1 MYRIISNISEQFV
14 FYYLLNKEVIY
25 MAQTQD
31 KHCSGCGWTGRTSSD
46 TCPVCGRELSDD

>member
-1 MYRIISNISEQFV
+1 
-14 FYYLLNKEVIY
+14 